1 MMVQR
6 VAQILGWIFVAI
18 AIWGAVVAG
27 TTMEADPALAP
38 ALWGLFPVNFIHNLV
53 HLLFGIWGIRAAR
66 SLDDARTFAVVAGIA
81 YIVLAVTGLF
91 APDGFGA
98 LPLGGNDLWLHAIL
112 GCGLFVTGVI
122 ASTTALDPPLEPGRT
137 RTVLPPTSASTPE
150 GTITRP
156 IGDPVPPE
164 APAPP
169 TEAEPAGREPDE
181 AERSTK
187 SEP

>member
-53 HLLFGIWGIRAAR
+53 HLLFGIWAIRAAR

-98 LPLGGNDLWLHAIL
+98 LPLGGNDLWLHAAL

-122 ASTTALDPPLEPGRT
+122 ASTTAIDTPLEPGRT
-137 RTVLPPTSASTPE
+137 RTVLPPASASSPA

-156 IGDPVPPE
+156 PGEPVRPE
-164 APAPP
+164 ATGTPGEPE
-169 TEAEPAGREPDE
+169 TAEQPDDG
-181 AERSTK
+181 ERSTK